1 MNDKKQLFSSLD
13 STINSKNKT
22 TDSLFTEEEIKIL
35 SEDDQKLIYTKE
47 TNKTNTEDSSSF
59 PKVLIVDD
67 EADVIS
73 ITKLALNNFTYNGHN
88 LQFFEAQSY
97 DEAVKILDKED
108 DIALIFLDVVMKN
121 NNDGL
126 ELVKYIRGE
135 LKNNLVH
142 IILRTGQPGFAPE
155 KEIIENYNINF
166 YQTKAD
172 LTERKLHTLTTS
184 SLRSYYALKKVSM
197 HSRYLEQE
205 VIMRTNELLQ
215 KNKELLKINET
226 KNKMLSIIA
235 HDLVNPFSSLIGY
248 SEMLKENC
256 QTLSK
261 DKIQTFANILYDT
274 SNNTYN
280 LLNNLLQWLSSQ
292 TGNIAYKPDQID
304 LNRLIK
310 QNVELLRNQ
319 ASKKSIE
326 LIYNDTKSSYAY
338 CDLNMISTVIRNLV
352 SNAIKFTKKGN
363 INIKTGKES
372 NYTIITIEDTGIG
385 MNSETTKNL
394 FTAKNFSTEG
404 TSGEKG
410 TGLGL
415 MLCKEFIDK
424 NNGEISVESKRNKG
438 SIFTIKLPN
447 KK

>member
-1 MNDKKQLFSSLD
+1 MNDKKQLFNSLD

-22 TDSLFTEEEIKIL
+22 TDHLFTEEEIKIL

-47 TNKTNTEDSSSF
+47 TNRNQTEDSNSF

-108 DIALIFLDVVMKN
+108 DIALIFLDVVMKSH
-121 NNDGL
+121 NDGL

-135 LKNNLVH
+135 LKDNLVH
-142 IILRTGQPGFAPE
+142 IILRTGQPGYAPE
-155 KEIIENYNINF
+155 KEVIQNYNINF

-184 SLRSYYALKKVSM
+184 SLRSYYALKKVST
-197 HSRYLEQE
+197 HSLYLEQE
-205 VIMRTNELLQ
+205 VISRTNELLQ
-215 KNKELLKINET
+215 RNNELKKINET
-226 KNKMLSIIA
+226 KNKMFSIIA

-248 SEMLKENC
+248 SEMLKDNC
-256 QTLSK
+256 KTLST
-261 DKIQTFANILYDT
+261 DKIQTFADILYET
-274 SNNTYN
+274 SNNTFD

-292 TGNIAYKPDQID
+292 TGKIVFKPEQIS
-304 LNRLIK
+304 LNSLIK
-310 QNVELLRNQ
+310 QNIELLRNQ
-319 ASKKSIE
+319 ASKKS
-326 LIYNDTKSSYAY
+326 LDLVYNDPKPTNAY
-338 CDLNMISTVIRNLV
+338 CDINMISTVIRNLI
-352 SNAIKFTKKGN
+352 SNGIKFTKKGS
-363 INIKTGKES
+363 ITVETKTKSKYSFIMIK
-372 NYTIITIEDTGIG
+372 DTGIG
-385 MNSETTKNL
+385 MDSETAKNL
-394 FTAKNFSTEG
+394 FSAKNISTEG

-415 MLCKEFIDK
+415 LLCKEFVD
-424 NNGEISVESKRNKG
+424 RNKG
-438 SIFTIKLPN
+438 EITVESTPKKGSTFTIKLPN